1 MTTTRGKWLLVI
13 GLVAAA
19 LAALALGASPGTLL
33 LVGVALLCPAAMY
46 FGMSG
51 MGAHGGGCGHSAKC
65 EHGEA
70 RGAEGATKDDGR
82 RMAA

>member
-1 MTTTRGKWLLVI
+1 MAKGKWLLVI
-13 GLVAAA
+13 GVVAAV
-19 LAALALGASPGTLL
+19 LAALALGVPPSTLL

-65 EHGEA
+65 EHGEE
-70 RGAEGATKDDGR
+70 RGAEGATKNDGH